1 MTETQLRLV
10 QEIIYQEG
18 RSFLRYTVD
27 ADPIIHSTQR
37 QTWANIATNAQ
48 KEFAVLD
55 QLLEQFAKLK
65 LRSPA
70 LGDYPMTF
78 TNYHF
83 VNLKTLFPLLIENH
97 NKALSFLN
105 VNLPQLPDVWQKL
118 VGQLVQ
124 DKKQTLEYLFAK
136 PIQANN

>member
-1 MTETQLRLV
+1 MTETQLRVV

-37 QTWANIATNAQ
+37 QSWGNIASNAQ
-48 KEFAVLD
+48 KEFGLLD
-55 QLLEQFAKLK
+55 KLLEHFAKLK
-65 LRSPA
+65 LRPPA

-83 VNLKTLFPLLIENH
+83 VTLKTLFPLLIENH

-105 VNLPQLPDVWQKL
+105 VNLPQLPEDWQKL
-118 VGQLVQ
+118 VGQLVEV
-124 DKKQTLEYLFAK
+124 KKQTLEYLFAK
-136 PIQANN
+136 PIAVTG